1 MTVEPHDPLLAT
13 LAGLTAPATTPARDT
28 RVLASCHAAMTAVQR
43 SRPVARAIDRLL
55 PVAVLIY
62 AAITIVEG
70 LRVAGVL

>member
-28 RVLASCHAAMTAVQR
+28 RVRARCHATMTAAR
-43 SRPVARAIDRLL
+43 RPRPVARAIDRLL
-55 PVAVLIY
+55 PVAVLVY